1 MAKIGEK
8 TIKPGGKRG
17 PTKKKTNQGSGT
29 FSKKFHNKRSKGY
42 KKPYRGQ
49 GR

>member
-1 MAKIGEK
+1 MSKKKGDHK
-8 TIKPGGKRG
+8 SQ
-17 PTKKKTNQGSGT
+17 KKKTNQGAGT
-29 FSKKFHNKRSKGY
+29 FSKKFHNKRSKRY

>member
-1 MAKIGEK
+1 MAKISTSDK
-8 TIKPGGKRG
+8 IKKHG
-17 PTKKKTNQGSGT
+17 PRKKTNQGRGKFT
-29 FSKKFHNKRSKGY
+29 KKFHNKSSKQY

>member
-1 MAKIGEK
+1 MNQ
-8 TIKPGGKRG
+8 
-17 PTKKKTNQGSGT
+17 KKKEHKSNKKVTRQGNGT
-29 FSKKFHNKRSKGY
+29 FTKKFHNKRVKGY